1 VGRRAGLERHDI
13 EKDRQGSL
21 TMSTRKSAAMERR
34 LRIGVA
40 VAATIVLVA
49 CSGNAEQQFP
59 PPDVS
64 VAAVVQKSVTEW
76 DDYSGHIEAIESA
89 EIRPRVSGHL
99 RRVHYKEGG
108 LVRKGQILFSIDD
121 REYAAAAEAAR
132 ADAAR
137 AAARVELAKQ
147 ELNRAE
153 ALIAARA
160 VSQGE
165 LDTRRMEAQQAD
177 ADLLAAQAR
186 LAQAE
191 LDLGFTRVTAP
202 FDGRAGA
209 ALIKPGNIVS
219 QNETLLTTLVSVD
232 PVYVTFTGDE
242 RAYLRYQELARNGTR
257 QSSREARNPV
267 LVGLANEDGFPHRG
281 EMDFVDNALDPESGT
296 IRARAVLPNPDGVF
310 TPGLFARVRLL
321 GGSQENA
328 LLIHEQA
335 VLTDQDRRYVYVLG
349 ANSSAERRDVT
360 LGPTIEALRIVQ
372 SGLKPG
378 DKVIVNGMRKIFF
391 PGQPVKPRDVPMDQP
406 NLPPPAPQE
415 APAQAADAG

>member
-1 VGRRAGLERHDI
+1 MSPFPNAARNSRRR
-13 EKDRQGSL
+13 
-21 TMSTRKSAAMERR
+21 T
-34 LRIGVA
+34 A
-40 VAATIVLVA
+40 VAASAALLLAA
-49 CSGNAEQQFP
+49 CGGNGQQQFP

-99 RRVHYKEGG
+99 RRVHYREGG
-108 LVRKGQILFSIDD
+108 LVEKGQLLFTIDD
-121 REYAAAAEAAR
+121 REYAAAADAAR

-137 AAARVELAKQ
+137 AAARIALAKQ
-147 ELNRAE
+147 ELARAE
-153 ALIAARA
+153 QLIAARA

-177 ADLLAAQAR
+177 ADLLAANAR
-186 LAQAE
+186 LARAE

-202 FDGRAGA
+202 FAGRAGV
-209 ALIKPGNIVS
+209 ALVKPGNVVNAN
-219 QNETLLTTLVSVD
+219 QTLLTTLVSVD

-257 QSSREARNPV
+257 GSSRDTRNPV
-267 LVGLANEDGFPHRG
+267 LVGLANEDGFPHQG
-281 EMDFVDNALDPESGT
+281 EMDFLDNALDPATGT

-321 GGSQENA
+321 GASQDNA

-349 ANSSAERRDVT
+349 ANNSAERRDVM
-360 LGPTIEALRIVQ
+360 LGPHVESLRVVQ

-378 DKVIVNGMRKIFF
+378 DKVIVNGMRKVFF
-391 PGQPVKPRDVPMDQP
+391 PGQPVNPRDVPMDQP
-406 NLPPPAPQE
+406 NLPPPAPAQ
-415 APAQAADAG
+415 APAAG

>member
-1 VGRRAGLERHDI
+1 MFP
-13 EKDRQGSL
+13 SP
-21 TMSTRKSAAMERR
+21 SAAPSRGR
-34 LRIGVA
+34 TAIVA
-40 VAATIVLVA
+40 TAALLLAA
-49 CSGNAEQQFP
+49 CGGNGQQQFP

-99 RRVHYKEGG
+99 RSVRYREGG
-108 LVRKGQILFSIDD
+108 LVEKGQLLFTIDD
-121 REYAAAAEAAR
+121 REYAAAADAAR

-137 AAARVELAKQ
+137 AAARIGLAKQ
-147 ELNRAE
+147 ELARAE
-153 ALIAARA
+153 QLIAARA

-177 ADLLAAQAR
+177 ADLLAANAR
-186 LAQAE
+186 LARAE

-202 FDGRAGA
+202 FAGRAGV
-209 ALIKPGNIVS
+209 ALVKPGNVVNA
-219 QNETLLTTLVSVD
+219 NETLLTTLVSVD
-232 PVYVTFTGDE
+232 PVYVTFSGDE

-257 QSSREARNPV
+257 GSSRDTRNPV
-267 LVGLANEDGFPHRG
+267 LVGLANEDGFPHQG
-281 EMDFVDNALDPESGT
+281 EMDFLDNALDPATGT
-296 IRARAVLPNPDGVF
+296 IRARAVLPNPDGRF

-321 GGSQENA
+321 GGSQEDA

-335 VLTDQDRRYVYVLG
+335 VLTDQDRRYVYVVG
-349 ANSSAERRDVT
+349 ANNSAERRDVA
-360 LGPTIEALRIVQ
+360 LGPHVEGLRVVQ

-391 PGQPVKPRDVPMDQP
+391 PGQPVNPRDVPMDQP
-406 NLPPPAPQE
+406 DLPPPAPAQ
-415 APAQAADAG
+415 APAAG

>member
-1 VGRRAGLERHDI
+1 MFPFPNAARNSRRRTAI
-13 EKDRQGSL
+13 
-21 TMSTRKSAAMERR
+21 TASAA
-34 LRIGVA
+34 LLL
-40 VAATIVLVA
+40 AA
-49 CSGNAEQQFP
+49 CGGNGQQQFP

-99 RRVHYKEGG
+99 RRVHYREGG
-108 LVRKGQILFSIDD
+108 LVEKGQLLFTIDD
-121 REYAAAAEAAR
+121 REYAAAADAAR

-137 AAARVELAKQ
+137 AAARIALAKQ
-147 ELNRAE
+147 ELARAE
-153 ALIAARA
+153 QLIAARA

-177 ADLLAAQAR
+177 ADLLAANAR
-186 LAQAE
+186 LARAE

-202 FDGRAGA
+202 FAGRAGV
-209 ALIKPGNIVS
+209 ALVKPGNVVNAN
-219 QNETLLTTLVSVD
+219 QTLLTTLVSVD

-257 QSSREARNPV
+257 GSSRDTRNPV
-267 LVGLANEDGFPHRG
+267 LVGLANEDGFPHQG
-281 EMDFVDNALDPESGT
+281 EMDFLDNALDPATGT

-321 GGSQENA
+321 GASQENA

-349 ANSSAERRDVT
+349 ANNSAERRDVV
-360 LGPTIEALRIVQ
+360 LGPHVESLRVVQ

-378 DKVIVNGMRKIFF
+378 DKVIVNGMRKVFF
-391 PGQPVKPRDVPMDQP
+391 PGQPVNPRDVPMDQP
-406 NLPPPAPQE
+406 NLPPPAPAQ
-415 APAQAADAG
+415 APAAG